1 MRSPGLGGS
10 NGPDP
15 VTGFDAG
22 KREVVKNVG
31 GPMGLTTPD
40 NLAPS
45 PTGAGVRVGTGPPD
59 PYSQGDQGIYGDKV
73 ATVRVHLVPL

>member
-1 MRSPGLGGS
+1 
-10 NGPDP
+10 
-15 VTGFDAG
+15 
-22 KREVVKNVG
+22 
-31 GPMGLTTPD
+31 MGLTTPD